1 MPVPGCCAV
10 STGWPTR
17 NPYGYGEPITAGD
30 TVRILL
36 EEDIHHGAEIG
47 VLRDLHRRRQ

>member
-1 MPVPGCCAV
+1 MSATNDVQGWAWDAPPV
-10 STGWPTR
+10 
-17 NPYGYGEPITAGD
+17 AGD

>member
-1 MPVPGCCAV
+1 MSNGLRPVR
-10 STGWPTR
+10 TLWTD
-17 NPYGYGEPITAGD
+17 AGAHHRSD

-36 EEDIHHGAEIG
+36 EEEIHHGAEIG